1 MAIIKDEEKLLSL
14 FVDKE
19 HSKDTIRAPFLC
31 NGYVCA
37 TDNHIL
43 VMVNP
48 EALTKLYT
56 PAKLK
61 LEAILTPQNVDFVIT
76 IQEIE
81 AGLAK
86 LPQIVENNLIS
97 PAVECDECGGEG
109 TVSWEYRDKEYH
121 LYKDYFDCPLCKG
134 TGERYRAVYKPTGR
148 TILDYHAVIGIYE
161 AKFAG
166 TLIQKV
172 VDAAQHLGVDTIRY
186 VACHKQK
193 ANMFILNDDV
203 KLIIMP
209 NQLEAQHWIKP
220 KRKSSKRK

>member
-1 MAIIKDEEKLLSL
+1 MAIIKDEEKFLSL
-14 FVDKE
+14 FYDKE
-19 HSKDTIRAPFLC
+19 HDKDTIKAPFLC

-43 VMVNP
+43 AMVNP
-48 EALTKLYT
+48 EALTKFYA

-61 LEAILTPQNVDFVIT
+61 LEAILTPQNVDFILT

-86 LPQIVENNLIS
+86 LPQVVENNLIS

-109 TVSWEYRDKEYH
+109 TVGWEYRDKENRPH
-121 LYKDYFDCPLCKG
+121 KDYFDCPICKG

-148 TILDYHAVIGIYE
+148 TIPDYHAVIGIYE

-172 VDAAQHLGVDTIRY
+172 VDAARHLGVDTLRY
-186 VACHKQK
+186 VASHKQK

-203 KLIIMP
+203 KLVIMP
-209 NQLEAQHWIKP
+209 NQLASQHWIKP